1 MLEAF
6 YLAGSQEIILKCG
19 CCLEIEV
26 EVRRRDEFFT
36 LTPPVSLVDGEITT
50 EWVYACCDEHM
61 KILDSLEK
69 LGGLGEE
76 ILEAAKAEYG
86 VDSTDCA
93 LLKLLSSTDSVR
105 LDKSLEDLISLSS
118 ETTASVTV
126 EEDDGYPD

>member
-1 MLEAF
+1 MLEVF

-36 LTPPVSLVDGEITT
+36 LTPPKDLIDGEIIAD
-50 EWVYACCDEHM
+50 WVYACCDEHM

-69 LGGLGEE
+69 LGGLDEE

-86 VDSTDCA
+86 VDNTGCV
-93 LLKLLSSTDSVR
+93 LLKLLSSTDSIYFSKR
-105 LDKSLEDLISLSS
+105 LEDLISLTS